1 MQGRSPETAL
11 FRADYIARLG
21 HILTG
26 RALPS
31 ADELLRLYPFFGDSI
46 HLDIRTWAKF
56 EIARLDRVDLAGR
69 RALPSYQ
76 RLLDVLEDPGTTDYE
91 LKQTI
96 SILMSSLPKDDREG
110 RLRCFVYRAALGNR
124 FSMITLA
131 VNAVTALAASAETS
145 DGPALADFTLAWAA
159 LGWLAALAADGAFE
173 PLSGH
178 ALPER
183 LERSAD
189 TALRHGRAIM
199 EFLAGEASPRVPPR
213 WRYDQSRS

>member
-1 MQGRSPETAL
+1 MRDSTAEL
-11 FRADYIARLG
+11 HAYIARLG

-26 RALPS
+26 RAFPS

-46 HLDIRTWAKF
+46 HLDMLNWAKF
-56 EIARLDRVDLAGR
+56 EIARLERVDLAGR

-76 RLLDVLEDPGTTDYE
+76 RLLTVLEDPETTDYKLE
-91 LKQTI
+91 QAI
-96 SILMSSLPKDDREG
+96 SILMLSLAKDDCEG

-159 LGWLAALAADGAFE
+159 LGWLATLAADGAFE

-178 ALPER
+178 SLPER
-183 LERSAD
+183 FGRSAD

-199 EFLAGEASPRVPPR
+199 EFLARDPAPRVPPR
-213 WRYDQSRS
+213 RPNVPE